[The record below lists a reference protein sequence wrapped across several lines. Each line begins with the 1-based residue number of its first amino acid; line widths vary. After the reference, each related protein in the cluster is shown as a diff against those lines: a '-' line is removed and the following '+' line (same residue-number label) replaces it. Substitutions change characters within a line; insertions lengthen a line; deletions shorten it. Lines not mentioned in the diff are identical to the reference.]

1 MNIEIKDYCRESH
14 ALVLDT
20 LRELC
25 AIPAPSHF
33 EHERA
38 VYCKKWLESIGAEG
52 VYIDDALNVIYPINC
67 EGSRE
72 ITVFVAHTDTVFPDR
87 EPMPYHD
94 DGEKVHCPGGGDD
107 TAALAVLLA
116 MAKYFTENKLCPEN
130 GFMFVCN

>member
-1 MNIEIKDYCRESH
+1 MNTDLKQYCKENYE
-14 ALVLDT
+14 LMLDT

-38 VYCKKWLESIGAEG
+38 AYCKKWLENIGAKG
-52 VYIDDALNVIYPINC
+52 VYIDDALNVIYPLNC
-67 EGSRE
+67 DGSRE

-94 DGEKVHCPGGGDD
+94 DGEKIHCPGVGDD
-107 TAALAVLLA
+107 T
-116 MAKYFTENKLCPEN
+116 
-130 GFMFVCN
+130 